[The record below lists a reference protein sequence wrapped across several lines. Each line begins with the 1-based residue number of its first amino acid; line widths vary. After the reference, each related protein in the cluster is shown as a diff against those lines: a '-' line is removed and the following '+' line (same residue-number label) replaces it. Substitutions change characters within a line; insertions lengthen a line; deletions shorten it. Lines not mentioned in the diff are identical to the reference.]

1 MENKRFVSIS
11 EFLDYKHKQKKMPQ
25 DCEVIL
31 NDLQVLREL
40 VNDFYSY
47 VYEHC
52 TRGKVLSDLYLTI
65 DEQIDNVIK
74 DVKGE

>member
-1 MENKRFVSIS
+1 MKID
-11 EFLDYKHKQKKMPQ
+11 EFIRQRHNEKKMPQ
-25 DCEVIL
+25 DIETIL
-31 NDLQVLREL
+31 NDVQVLREL

-65 DEQIDNVIK
+65 DEQIDTIIT
-74 DVKGE
+74 DVRGE

>member
-1 MENKRFVSIS
+1 MKIEDFIRQRHD
-11 EFLDYKHKQKKMPQ
+11 EKKMPQ
-25 DCEVIL
+25 DVETIL
-31 NDLQVLREL
+31 NDVQVLREL

-65 DEQIDNVIK
+65 DEQIDTIIT

>member
-1 MENKRFVSIS
+1 MRID
-11 EFLDYKHKQKKMPQ
+11 EFLRQRHNEKKMPQ
-25 DCEVIL
+25 DIETIL
-31 NDLQVLREL
+31 NDVQVLREL

-65 DEQIDNVIK
+65 DEQIDTIIS

>member
-1 MENKRFVSIS
+1 MRIEDFIRQRHN
-11 EFLDYKHKQKKMPQ
+11 EKKMPQ
-25 DCEVIL
+25 DIETIL
-31 NDLQVLREL
+31 NDVQVLREL

-65 DEQIDNVIK
+65 DEQINNIVT
-74 DVKGE
+74 DVRGE

>member
-1 MENKRFVSIS
+1 MKIEDFIRNK
-11 EFLDYKHKQKKMPQ
+11 HGQKKMPQ
-25 DCEVIL
+25 DIETIL
-31 NDLQVLREL
+31 NDVQVLREL

-65 DEQIDNVIK
+65 DEQIDTIIT
-74 DVKGE
+74 DIKGEE